1 MSDQFAHRFPI
12 SVKAV
17 IQING
22 KYPLLRNERN
32 EWELPGGKLESGE
45 EIVACVERET
55 LEELGLNATATAP
68 LNNWVYYENGTYVVI
83 MTYLLKARSE
93 TQELVLSDEHKELGL
108 FSMNEAGDLRM
119 PEGYLRSIELA
130 EIMLHDV

>member
-1 MSDQFAHRFPI
+1 MSDQFAHRFPV

-68 LNNWVYYENGTYVVI
+68 LNNWIYYVNETNVVI
-83 MTYLLKARSE
+83 MTYLLKASSE
-93 TQELVLSDEHKELGL
+93 TQKLILSDEHKELRL
-108 FSMNEAGDLRM
+108 FSMDEAADLRM
-119 PEGYLRSIELA
+119 PAGYLRSIELA
-130 EIMLHDV
+130 EAMMRDA